1 MRMSRVA
8 LTLAALIGA
17 AGGSIAQQ
25 FTDPFNY
32 GAGTSVPGYTEERG
46 DWTVSGTT
54 LVQDSALTFQ
64 EVTNDS
70 ITDNDCCIE
79 VVATHTATTLCYSGV
94 IARHSGSGGTAGFF
108 QLKVQDSFGPYD
120 GFDSIFLYFHDIHG
134 YETLVPF
141 TATSLTAF
149 KQARI
154 RMQVVE
160 QASSVLVE
168 AFVDWDMDGRWDYS
182 RSAAT
187 TFGLG
192 ATGKVGAAGFGDGV
206 IDDLNYFN
214 GALFLVSQ
222 PVVGTAIQIDG
233 RLGRGETYVAA
244 CSFGNAGVSIG
255 GGRSIPL
262 SLDALTFASL
272 NVPQV
277 FSNFTGTT
285 AQTNGAFSLTIN
297 APNAAAL
304 KGVRIF
310 ASAVSLNGSA
320 VSEIAP
326 DLHITLQ

>member
-32 GAGTSVPGYTEERG
+32 GAGSSIPGYTEERG

-54 LVQDSALTFQ
+54 LVQDSARTFQ
-64 EVTNDS
+64 ELTNDR
-70 ITDNDCCIE
+70 ITDADCCVEI
-79 VVATHTATTLCYSGV
+79 VATHTATTLCYSGV

-108 QLKVQDSFGPYD
+108 QLKAQDSFPPYD
-120 GFDSIFLYFHDIHG
+120 GFDSLFLYFHDIHG

-154 RMQVVE
+154 RLQVAE
-160 QASSVLVE
+160 RATDVLVE
-168 AFVDWDMDGRWDYS
+168 MYVDTDMDGRWDFA
-182 RSAAT
+182 RSAPT

-192 ATGKVGAAGFGDGV
+192 ATGKVGVAGYGDGV
-206 IDDLNYFN
+206 VDDLKYFN
-214 GALFLVSQ
+214 GALWFVTQ
-222 PVVGTAIQIDG
+222 PVIGTAIQIDG
-233 RLGRGETYVAA
+233 RLGRGQNYVAA
-244 CSFGNAGVSIG
+244 CSFGNGGIPLG

-262 SLDALTFASL
+262 TLDSLMFASL

-277 FSNFTGTT
+277 FQGFGGTT
-285 AQTNGAFSLTIN
+285 SPTNGAFSITIN
-297 APNAAAL
+297 APNAPAL
-304 KGVRIF
+304 KGVRVF
-310 ASAVSLNGSA
+310 ASAVSLSGSSVA
-320 VSEIAP
+320 EIAP